1 MITGVMISQN
11 PSSLLMLTYPVPPG
25 AFPCFGSY
33 AAPSSL
39 SVLKLAK
46 SECPNPQG
54 SY

>member
-1 MITGVMISQN
+1 MIEKSKA
-11 PSSLLMLTYPVPPG
+11 
-25 AFPCFGSY
+25 AFPPKAGRPEKTASRT
-33 AAPSSL
+33 SSL